1 MNDEEKKK
9 FYDALDNIREKF
21 EEASKKYDKEADEF
35 WNGLSYDERLMAF
48 YSVCKRIWQ
57 GDVID
62 EGSYRYV
69 LYDTFGF
76 GMDAYGIGMQ
86 CHYMDLHNLLYD
98 GVKNSEHFDRKYYE
112 DGKDNSN

>member
-1 MNDEEKKK
+1 MNEEEKKK
-9 FYDALDNIREKF
+9 FYDALDNAQKIF
-21 EEASKKYDKEADEF
+21 AEASKKYDKEADAF

-86 CHYMDLHNLLYD
+86 CHYMDLHNLIITGMEHDEYIKEVKKFYD
-98 GVKNSEHFDRKYYE
+98 
-112 DGKDNSN
+112 KDNTN